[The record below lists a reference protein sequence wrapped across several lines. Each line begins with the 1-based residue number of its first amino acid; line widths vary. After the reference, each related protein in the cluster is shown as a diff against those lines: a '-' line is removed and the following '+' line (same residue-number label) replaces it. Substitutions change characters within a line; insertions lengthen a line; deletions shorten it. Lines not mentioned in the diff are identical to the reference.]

1 MKILAGTATPKLANT
16 PAFIFFIPIGEGG
29 SLPRNRLLL
38 YYFES
43 SFTATCK
50 GPSK

>member
-16 PAFIFFIPIGEGG
+16 PALIFFIPIGEGG

-38 YYFES
+38 LYYFEL
-43 SFTATCK
+43 FTAICRSS
-50 GPSK
+50 SK